1 MFRETKKRKKKMCK
15 RKPVN
20 NYPLTVTWDTD
31 SDLLYHLECEKCGKL
46 FWISNPWEKPL
57 LCKVCQEKGGE
68 A

>member
-1 MFRETKKRKKKMCK
+1 MCK

-20 NYPLTVTWDTD
+20 NYPLAVTWDTD

-46 FWISNPWEKPL
+46 FWISDPWGKPL
-57 LCKVCQEKGGE
+57 LCQVCQEKCGE

>member
-1 MFRETKKRKKKMCK
+1 
-15 RKPVN
+15 VN